1 MALMYVKP
9 KGADGQG
16 EGFSPST
23 WQLTVQDVSSAE
35 SGRTQDTTMHKNRV
49 GQKRKIDIS
58 FVGKQKEETGR
69 ILRAFNP
76 EYIDVYYEDDLDVR
90 WEWRTFY
97 AEDRPVSRKCWWNEN
112 QIHDSV
118 SVSLIEV

>member
-1 MALMYVKP
+1 MALLYVKP
-9 KGADGQG
+9 KGTEGQG

-23 WQLTVQDVSSAE
+23 WQLTVQDVSAAE
-35 SGRTQDTTMHKNRV
+35 SGRTEDTIMHKNRV
-49 GQKRKIDIS
+49 GQKRKIEIS
-58 FVGKQKEETGR
+58 FVGTQKAETGR

-76 EYIDVYYEDDLDVR
+76 EYIDVYYEDDMDVR

-97 AEDRPVSRKCWWNEN
+97 CGDRPVSRKCWWNGN